1 MWCILSLCRAKP
13 NRGGAKPNRR
23 VLLMELI
30 HTGRLR
36 KLDWRHRGRTR
47 RIVLTSQSTAKLSR
61 NTGAGIGAATGIVL
75 KQFWLDGTFRKTDT
89 FHIDRLSW
97 T

>member
-1 MWCILSLCRAKP
+1 MRCILSLCRAKP
-13 NRGGAKPNRR
+13 NRR
-23 VLLMELI
+23 VVLMDLI

-36 KLDWRHRGRTR
+36 TLQWRHRGRTR
-47 RIVLTSQSTAKLSR
+47 RIVLTLQSTAKLSR

-75 KQFWLDGTFRKTDT
+75 KHFWLDGTFRKTDT